1 MKKHIKLFITSL
13 ISCLPFFSADHV
25 ILNEEIIEEVKN
37 LDFFT
42 CNFYKIGN
50 NYENAYGITASLF
63 FIFILF
69 FYKKTENI
77 VEKNN
82 PRLKI
87 LSTICG
93 VIFSILI
100 ITGYSLI
107 KTNSLDLL
115 FYDKFQFM
123 ISIINFIGYFLLFK
137 RLFIYLIEKTKIINI
152 KQENEKVISKHS
164 ILFCFAIFMLCWMPY
179 IIIFYPGPMNYDS
192 LVEINQFYGVKEWTT
207 HHPVIPTIIYGTCM
221 KIGKSILNDNMGLF
235 INNIIQVIVG
245 GLIISYCIN
254 NMYKIVK
261 NKKIRNALIIFFA
274 LCPIIPIHLYTEV
287 KDIWFMLGVLLYF
300 NLLMKFVK
308 QTETIKIKEKI
319 LFSISMIIIY
329 CFRNNGIYL
338 ILFTIPF
345 LFILKNIKI
354 RNSIIVMSIVTIL
367 FCYCGNLILIK
378 NLKISK
384 GSVREVLAIPLQ
396 QTARYIMTYDL
407 TQEEKEDIEKL
418 INIEDFKA
426 NYNPESID
434 IVKQNFKVN
443 CSKED
448 LKNYFIRW
456 WKMLL
461 KHPGVYIS
469 ATLNSTY
476 GYFYPDRKE
485 FKDGLAQFEIDT
497 FNGNKMNL
505 DIHLNNVKQ
514 RNGIESFIN
523 MIRNLPFV
531 GLFFSCG
538 FYSWLIIIITLVLIY
553 YRKYKEIIPLVSMYI
568 IILVCVASP
577 VNAYLRYMLPI
588 IISMPFIM
596 GWTYYTILYDNE
608 MVK

>member
-1 MKKHIKLFITSL
+1 M
-13 ISCLPFFSADHV
+13 
-25 ILNEEIIEEVKN
+25 
-37 LDFFT
+37 
-42 CNFYKIGN
+42 
-50 NYENAYGITASLF
+50 
-63 FIFILF
+63 
-69 FYKKTENI
+69 
-77 VEKNN
+77 
-82 PRLKI
+82 
-87 LSTICG
+87 
-93 VIFSILI
+93 
-100 ITGYSLI
+100 
-107 KTNSLDLL
+107 
-115 FYDKFQFM
+115 
-123 ISIINFIGYFLLFK
+123 
-137 RLFIYLIEKTKIINI
+137 
-152 KQENEKVISKHS
+152 
-164 ILFCFAIFMLCWMPY
+164 
-179 IIIFYPGPMNYDS
+179 
-192 LVEINQFYGVKEWTT
+192 
-207 HHPVIPTIIYGTCM
+207 
-221 KIGKSILNDNMGLF
+221 
-235 INNIIQVIVG
+235 
-245 GLIISYCIN
+245 
-254 NMYKIVK
+254 
-261 NKKIRNALIIFFA
+261 
-274 LCPIIPIHLYTEV
+274 
-287 KDIWFMLGVLLYF
+287 
-300 NLLMKFVK
+300 
-308 QTETIKIKEKI
+308 
-319 LFSISMIIIY
+319 
-329 CFRNNGIYL
+329 
-338 ILFTIPF
+338 
-345 LFILKNIKI
+345 
-354 RNSIIVMSIVTIL
+354 
-367 FCYCGNLILIK
+367 IK